1 MTDPVALG
9 HSQMTAAHLDASNR
23 LGKEPEVVVTHRS
36 LAEQS
41 GAISIELI
49 NINIYEF
56 RTRKLTWR
64 TRRHVPGCP
73 SKKAILALGRV
84 GESDTWLA
92 IDCFSD

>member
-56 RTRKLTWR
+56 RT
-64 TRRHVPGCP
+64 G
-73 SKKAILALGRV
+73 S
-84 GESDTWLA
+84 
-92 IDCFSD
+92 